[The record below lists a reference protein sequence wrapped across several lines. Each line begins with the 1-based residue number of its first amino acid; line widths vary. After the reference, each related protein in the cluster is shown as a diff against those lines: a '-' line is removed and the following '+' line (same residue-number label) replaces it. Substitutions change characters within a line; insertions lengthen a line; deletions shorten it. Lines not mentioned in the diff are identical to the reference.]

1 MTKKKLIEDIKLNPA
16 RFYRAPSDV
25 NRDRRFSNEE
35 RLQILE
41 AWEREA
47 RASMNDEDSSDAELN
62 QLRQVSDARTELEKR
77 MPSGQPM
84 SPHSEPHQKLGSAGH
99 S

>member
-1 MTKKKLIEDIKLNPA
+1 MTKRKLIEDIKLNPA
-16 RFYRAPSDV
+16 RYYRTPSDV

-41 AWEREA
+41 AWERDA
-47 RASMNDEDSSDAELN
+47 RASINDQDSSDTESD

-77 MPSGQPM
+77 MPSAQSM
-84 SPHSEPHQKLGSAGH
+84 SQQSEPHPKLGSAGH

>member
-16 RFYRAPSDV
+16 RYYRAPSDV

-35 RLQILE
+35 RMEILE

-47 RASMNDEDSSDAELN
+47 RALSRDEDAPDADSS
-62 QLRQVSDARTELEKR
+62 QLRQVSDARSELEKR
-77 MPSGQPM
+77 MPSPDAI
-84 SPHSEPHQKLGSAGH
+84 SPRSETHSRTG
-99 S
+99 

>member
-16 RFYRAPSDV
+16 RFYRTPSDV
-25 NRDRRFSNEE
+25 NRDRRFSNDE
-35 RLQILE
+35 RMQILE

-47 RASMNDEDSSDAELN
+47 RSSANDDDSADTESS
-62 QLRQVSDARTELEKR
+62 QLRQVNDARTELEKR
-77 MPSGQPM
+77 MPSAPSM
-84 SPHSEPHQKLGSAGH
+84 SPQSEPHPKAGAGH